1 MFIKK
6 FTRIHL
12 RIKIV
17 MQYDCDQA
25 ARSVRL
31 SHGKYAQ
38 HLITATILSLFCTYI
53 MLTLTENQ
61 ITMRP
66 SPCANNKFH

>member
-6 FTRIHL
+6 FTQIYL

-25 ARSVRL
+25 VRSVRL
-31 SHGKYAQ
+31 SYGKYAQ
-38 HLITATILSLFCTYI
+38 HLITATILSFFLYF
-53 MLTLTENQ
+53 MLTSTENQ